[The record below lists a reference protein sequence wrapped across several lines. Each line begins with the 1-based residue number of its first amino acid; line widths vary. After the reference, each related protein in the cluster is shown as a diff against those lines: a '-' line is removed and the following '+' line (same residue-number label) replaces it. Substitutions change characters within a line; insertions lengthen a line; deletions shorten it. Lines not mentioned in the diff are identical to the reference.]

1 MRFIVIFL
9 IYIYYGGGH
18 RHMLQCT
25 RVGQDNFWKRVLS
38 FHLVGPR
45 HGTQVTRL
53 GGQHRY
59 LLTLAKPLN

>member
-1 MRFIVIFL
+1 MV
-9 IYIYYGGGH
+9 GGH
-18 RHMLQCT
+18 RRMLQCT
-25 RVGQDNFWKRVLS
+25 RGGQDNFWKRVLS